1 MKPTSPKKYSF
12 NPLSKKISH
21 HFITDWLAVLSGF
34 FGCDQFA
41 VRANGALCNNAAP
54 FS

>member
-1 MKPTSPKKYSF
+1 MKPTSP
-12 NPLSKKISH
+12 SKNNRLFYINKICT